1 MTGEEGSM
9 RDKLLKEDPN
19 AGTNIMKSNAWLVVL
34 VGVSLVT
41 LLMIDELLFGVA
53 LGSLIAI
60 IFLYVMGY

>member
-1 MTGEEGSM
+1 M
-9 RDKLLKEDPN
+9 RNKLLKENPN